1 MILAPSQSGISM
13 FRGYAMNRLFACLL
27 FVLLPASSSLGATVR
42 FIDILSTTYTPGTP
56 YNLKVALPGM
66 TNLGSYQVDVK
77 MSSTSGVAGTDYFF
91 SGFIPSPP
99 VGGAVT
105 RGYVFP
111 SSANFAKSTNST
123 PSETVISLTDFNFDG
138 TDIVGVN
145 VLENANDLLG
155 ELTIMTLPSF
165 SGNLSLSF
173 DPTTLILDTP
183 AVPPASVAEFA
194 QIRTELAGQSPLNLT
209 TTAVPEPIH
218 WFFAAAGAT
227 HFCRR
232 SLRKRA
238 PRGGSC

>member
-1 MILAPSQSGISM
+1 
-13 FRGYAMNRLFACLL
+13 
-27 FVLLPASSSLGATVR
+27 
-42 FIDILSTTYTPGTP
+42 
-56 YNLKVALPGM
+56 
-66 TNLGSYQVDVK
+66 

-105 RGYVFP
+105 QGYVFP

-165 SGNLSLSF
+165 SGNLALSF

-232 SLRKRA
+232 SLRKRT